1 MVSRIMNSQLERAI
15 NYEQNI
21 RKVKSLLKKGA
32 HVNARLRGSLT
43 PLHLAVSRQNS
54 QMVSLLLENGA
65 SVTAKDRDGNI
76 PLHRASNVSITKL
89 LLEYGSPVNT
99 KNNYGKTPLH
109 EAVKW
114 IGDSHEPQ
122 VKLLIKHGASVNA
135 RDNYNNTPL
144 HISCGSQASY
154 HSASWKVRVL
164 LDNGATVNV
173 KNNIGET
180 PLLVAVDNTSRDVVG
195 VVTYLL
201 NAGAN
206 PNVRKGTLVDTR
218 NRKYVLMDG
227 ATALHI
233 ASEKGM
239 PEVVKLLLRAGA
251 KPNAKYDRLHPG
263 GITPLHEAVRSQAW
277 NLRMNQMYNSKQSKA
292 KTILERYAKTI
303 RYLLASGA
311 NPNQKDLHGE
321 TPLHR
326 ASSFDGLIKTVQQL
340 LDAGANP
347 VAKDNDG
354 VTPIQ
359 KARESKREDIAT
371 VLEKARNRIRL
382 TAIKSVN
389 KYQVPNDVKWRIL
402 ANTEMFNSIN
412 KLGPIKRKN
421 NTKKRKRNNAQ

>member
-1 MVSRIMNSQLERAI
+1 MNSQLEKAI
-15 NYEQNI
+15 NYEQSI
-21 RKVKSLLKKGA
+21 KKVKSLLKKGA

-65 SVTAKDRDGNI
+65 SVTAKDQYGNI
-76 PLHRASNVSITKL
+76 PLHKASNVSITKL

-99 KNNYGKTPLH
+99 KNDQGTTPLH
-109 EAVKW
+109 RAVQW

-122 VKLLIKHGASVNA
+122 VKLLIKKGASINA

-144 HISCGSQASY
+144 HICCGSRASY
-154 HSASWKVRVL
+154 HSAPWKVRVL

-173 KNNIGET
+173 KNNIGAT
-180 PLLVAVDNTSRDVVG
+180 PLLLAVDNTGDRDVVT

-201 NAGAN
+201 DAGAN
-206 PNVRKGTLVDTR
+206 PNVRKGQLVEAR

-233 ASEKGM
+233 AAEKGM

-277 NLRMNQMYNSKQSKA
+277 FIRMNQMYNSKQSKA

-311 NPNQKDLHGE
+311 NPNQKNLHGE

-326 ASSFDGLIKTVQQL
+326 ASSNIGLIKTVQQL

-354 VTPIQ
+354 VIPIQ

-371 VLEKARNRIRL
+371 VLEKARNRIRV

-389 KYQVPNDVKWRIL
+389 KYQVPNNVKWRIL

-412 KLGPIKRKN
+412 RLGPIKRKN